1 MLIKDN
7 SSILIPIDFS
17 KQSIIAIEQSYN
29 LARHVHAKLILMHAD
44 PNSNN
49 DHQIELEQL
58 AAKTRLESGLEVEFM
73 NLKGDVYEITD
84 QKAEEFGSALIV
96 VGLDT
101 QVRFRSF
108 FGGSNVSN
116 FLKNAPCPVITIRS
130 IDNRNS
136 CRNILM
142 PLDLS
147 PESREKVGIVVQLAH
162 FYKADVRIVSVFS
175 PSDEN
180 YENNLLPYLNQVK
193 KYIKDRGVNC
203 TNKSIPSNNVAEAI
217 VTYANNNDCDL
228 IVQMN
233 KRDLSLGEMFGGAVA
248 QKIVETS
255 NVPVLSINPMVRESI
270 SSGIH

>member
-7 SSILIPIDFS
+7 SSILIPVDFS
-17 KQSIIAIEQSYN
+17 KQSLIAIQQSYN
-29 LARHVHAKLILMHAD
+29 LAKFMHAKLILMHAD
-44 PNSNN
+44 PNSNH

-58 AAKTRLESGLEVEFM
+58 AAKTKLDSGLEVGAI
-73 NLKGDVYEITD
+73 NLKGDVYELTD
-84 QKAEEFGSALIV
+84 KKATELESALIV

-108 FGGSNVSN
+108 FGGGNVSK

-130 IDNRNS
+130 ADNRNS

-142 PLDLS
+142 PIDLS
-147 PESREKVGIVVQLAH
+147 AESREKVGIVVQLAH

-175 PSDEN
+175 PSDEK
-180 YENNLLPYLNQVK
+180 YENELLPYLNQVK

-203 TNKSIPSNNVAEAI
+203 INKSIPSNNVAEAVI
-217 VTYANNNDCDL
+217 AYANNNDCDL

-233 KRDLSLGEMFGGAVA
+233 KRDLSVGEMFGGAVSL
-248 QKIVETS
+248 KIVETS
-255 NVPVLSINPMVRESI
+255 NIPVLTINPMKRESI

>member
-1 MLIKDN
+1 MLIKEN

-17 KQSIIAIEQSYN
+17 KQSLIAIEQSYN
-29 LARHVHAKLILMHAD
+29 LAKHLNAKLILMHAD
-44 PNSNN
+44 PNSNH
-49 DHQIELEQL
+49 DHQIEMDLL
-58 AAKTRLESGLEVEFM
+58 TSKTKLESGLEVESI
-73 NLKGDVYEITD
+73 NLKGDVYELTD
-84 QKAEEFGSALIV
+84 LKAAELGSALIV

-108 FGGSNVSN
+108 FGGSNVSK

-130 IDNRNS
+130 TDNRNS

-142 PLDLS
+142 PIDLS
-147 PESREKVGIVVQLAH
+147 AESREKVGIVVQLAH

-175 PSDEN
+175 PNDEK

-233 KRDLSLGEMFGGAVA
+233 KRDLSLGEMFGGAVSE
-248 QKIVETS
+248 KIVETS
-255 NVPVLSINPMVRESI
+255 NVPVLSINPMKRESI